1 MPRRHHGVEGSEC
14 SVTITRRRFFIGS
27 GCFQCAVCRGNLRAP
42 TDFLLSA
49 RAVLMT
55 PSRFDH
61 NRPLAALLAPDILEL
76 LEDAP
81 ESIAPQTE
89 EMHPADLADVAEA
102 LPEQFVRAFLGALPK
117 ARAAQVLEYLD
128 EDLRIQF
135 LEEITAGEAATI
147 VAEMTP
153 DERADALD
161 ELDEETADEILSA
174 LDPAAQAE
182 TERLLQYD
190 PYTAGGL
197 MTTEFVSVAET
208 LTVEE
213 ALRAVRTMAR
223 AGRREAMYTIYT
235 TASHGGLRGVMSLR
249 ELLAAPEGAR
259 IADVAWSE
267 VVSVPPDMA
276 QEEVSQIISNYD
288 VVALPVVDTDR
299 RILGVVTVDDI
310 IDVIQEE
317 QTEDAQKFGGMQA
330 IEFPYMQTALPEMI
344 RKRGGWLAVLFVGEL
359 FTSTA
364 MQHYEIS
371 LTKVVALSLFIPLI
385 ISSGGNSGSQGTS
398 LILRALALREISLRD
413 WWRVVLR
420 EIPSGLALG
429 AMLGLIGIGRI
440 FLWQYM
446 FNHGWHVGPFELGFN
461 YNKDAPPG
469 VEYVT
474 MIAQTVGL
482 ALLGVVTFGSLAGSM
497 LPFLL
502 RRLGFDPASASA
514 PLVATLVDMTG
525 IVIYFSVAGLVM
537 GNALQ

>member
-1 MPRRHHGVEGSEC
+1 
-14 SVTITRRRFFIGS
+14 
-27 GCFQCAVCRGNLRAP
+27 
-42 TDFLLSA
+42 
-49 RAVLMT
+49 MT
-55 PSRFDH
+55 PTRSEH
-61 NRPLAALLAPDILEL
+61 NRQLAALLGPDILEL
-76 LEDAP
+76 LKDAP

-89 EMHPADLADVAEA
+89 EMHPADLADVAETLPDDQVWAFLRA
-102 LPEQFVRAFLGALPK
+102 LPLP
-117 ARAAQVLEYLD
+117 RAAEVLEYLD
-128 EDLRIQF
+128 EDLRTQF

-153 DERADALD
+153 DERADALED
-161 ELDEETADEILSA
+161 LDEETADEILSA
-174 LDPAAQAE
+174 LGPAAQAE

-197 MTTEFVSVAET
+197 MTTEFVAVPEA

-235 TASHGGLRGVMSLR
+235 TDAGGVLRGVMSLR

-267 VVSVPPDMA
+267 VVSVPPEMA

-288 VVALPVVDTDR
+288 VVSLPVIDTDR
-299 RILGVVTVDDI
+299 RMLGVVTVDDI

-317 QTEDAQKFGGMQA
+317 QTEDVQKFGGMEA
-330 IEFPYMQTALPEMI
+330 IEFPYMQTSLPEMI
-344 RKRGGWLAVLFVGEL
+344 RKRAGWLAVLFIGEL

-364 MQHYEIS
+364 MQHYEVS
-371 LTKVVALSLFIPLI
+371 LQKVVALSLFIPLI

-429 AMLGLIGIGRI
+429 AMLGAIGIGRI

-446 FNHGWHVGPFELGFN
+446 HNHGWHVGPLLLGFD

-469 VEYVT
+469 VEYVGL
-474 MIAQTVGL
+474 IAKTVGVS
-482 ALLGVVTFGSLAGSM
+482 LLGVVTFGSLAGSM
-497 LPFLL
+497 LPFIL
-502 RRLGFDPASASA
+502 RRAGFDPASASA

-525 IVIYFSVAGLVM
+525 IVIYFSVAGLMM
-537 GNALQ
+537 GSLLG

>member
-1 MPRRHHGVEGSEC
+1 M
-14 SVTITRRRFFIGS
+14 
-27 GCFQCAVCRGNLRAP
+27 AP
-42 TDFLLSA
+42 TRSE
-49 RAVLMT
+49 
-55 PSRFDH
+55 H
-61 NRPLAALLAPDILEL
+61 NRQLAALLGPDILEL
-76 LEDAP
+76 LKDAP

-89 EMHPADLADVAEA
+89 EMHPADLADVAETLPDDQVWAFLRA
-102 LPEQFVRAFLGALPK
+102 LPLP
-117 ARAAQVLEYLD
+117 RAAEVLEYLD
-128 EDLRIQF
+128 EDLRTHF

-153 DERADALD
+153 DERADALED
-161 ELDEETADEILSA
+161 LDEETADEILSA
-174 LDPAAQAE
+174 LGPAAQAE

-197 MTTEFVSVAET
+197 MTTEFVAVPES
-208 LTVEE
+208 LTVEA

-235 TASHGGLRGVMSLR
+235 TDATGVLRGVMSLR

-267 VVSVPPDMA
+267 VVSVPPDTA

-288 VVALPVVDTDR
+288 VVALPVIDSDR
-299 RILGVVTVDDI
+299 RMLGVVTVDDI

-317 QTEDAQKFGGMQA
+317 QTEDVQKFGGMEA
-330 IEFPYMQTALPEMI
+330 IEFPYMQTSLPEMI
-344 RKRGGWLAVLFVGEL
+344 RKRAGWLAVLFIGEL

-364 MQHYEIS
+364 MQHYEVS
-371 LTKVVALSLFIPLI
+371 LQKVVALSLFIPLI

-446 FNHGWHVGPFELGFN
+446 HNHGWHFGPFSLGFD

-469 VEYVT
+469 VEYVSL
-474 MIAQTVGL
+474 IAQTVGL

-502 RRLGFDPASASA
+502 RRVGFDPASASA

-537 GNALQ
+537 GSLLG